1 MLIVKRSFPYIKQNV
16 PFSLCCPTDFTD
28 VNTRR
33 GFVFISGHETNAW
46 WHLAVRVSGKT
57 IHKAI
62 ANVGECSDLETYS
75 LSKENSNVKI
85 R

>member
-1 MLIVKRSFPYIKQNV
+1 MLIVKKSFPYSKQNV
-16 PFSLCCPTDFTD
+16 LLSLCCPTDL
-28 VNTRR
+28 NTRR

-57 IHKAI
+57 SHKAT
-62 ANVGECSDLETYS
+62 ANVGECSDLEIHS